1 VPGGTAGGGC
11 GANPS
16 FPEKRTPAFAAF
28 FYTPLKAS
36 PLLCYTI
43 AAMTNEELELLGKAF
58 EDNRSNAFDVLYD
71 PLDSAEVRFH
81 RQNNFAVLVTLVD
94 YLRGDIKGLPSPLS
108 ELARNNADSSYPS
121 PPEDNGDPNRED
133 TETLKHL
140 GSLGIQSL
148 EELTGYKYDEAGHI
162 LLRIKGRFAD
172 SGWME
177 DDPRITRLINIME
190 TFKLPFPLVP

>member
-1 VPGGTAGGGC
+1 VPGGTAGGVC
-11 GANPS
+11 GSNPS

-43 AAMTNEELELLGKAF
+43 GAMTQENINNLENAYDYNLASLNTRGDDFGRERRLSVAF
-58 EDNRSNAFDVLYD
+58 LA
-71 PLDSAEVRFH
+71 
-81 RQNNFAVLVTLVD
+81 TIID
-94 YLRGDIKGLPSPLS
+94 YLRGEIKGLPSPLS

-121 PPEDNGDPNRED
+121 PPQDNGDPNPED

-148 EELTGYKYDEAGHI
+148 DELTGYKYDEAGHI

-177 DDPRITRLINIME
+177 DDPRISRLINIME

>member
-1 VPGGTAGGGC
+1 MRVLCLLPC
-11 GANPS
+11 SP
-16 FPEKRTPAFAAF
+16 PF
-28 FYTPLKAS
+28 FCTPLKAA
-36 PLLCYTI
+36 PLLWYNIT
-43 AAMTNEELELLGKAF
+43 AMEHNELSCLFEAFTDNKLKAMVGGCLHTNEETA
-58 EDNRSNAFDVLYD
+58 RDV
-71 PLDSAEVRFH
+71 AIAATVI
-81 RQNNFAVLVTLVD
+81 D

-121 PPEDNGDPNRED
+121 PPQDNGDPNPED

-148 EELTGYKYDEAGHI
+148 DELTGYKYDDAGHI

-177 DDPRITRLINIME
+177 DDPSIARLIDIME
-190 TFKLPFPLVP
+190 TFKLPFPLIP

>member
-1 VPGGTAGGGC
+1 
-11 GANPS
+11 
-16 FPEKRTPAFAAF
+16 
-28 FYTPLKAS
+28 
-36 PLLCYTI
+36 
-43 AAMTNEELELLGKAF
+43 MTNEEMKIICKAL
-58 EDNRSNAFDVLYD
+58 EDNFLDAFDITYD
-71 PLDSAEVRFH
+71 PLDSTSARNH
-81 RQNNFAVLVTLVD
+81 KQNTVAIVATLVD

-121 PPEDNGDPNRED
+121 PPQDNGDPNPED
-133 TETLKHL
+133 TETLKYL

-148 EELTGYKYDEAGHI
+148 DELTGYKYDDAGHI

-190 TFKLPFPLVP
+190 TFKLPFPLIT

>member
-1 VPGGTAGGGC
+1 MPSGTAETADAGYVLV
-11 GANPS
+11 PV
-16 FPEKRTPAFAAF
+16 FAAF

-43 AAMTNEELELLGKAF
+43 GAMTNEELELLGKHLCAN
-58 EDNRSNAFDVLYD
+58 EERTVAYYNGGDRSTMAIM
-71 PLDSAEVRFH
+71 A
-81 RQNNFAVLVTLVD
+81 TLVD
-94 YLRGDIKGLPSPLS
+94 YLRGDIEGLPSPLS
-108 ELARNNADSSYPS
+108 ELARNKADSSYPS
-121 PPEDNGDPNRED
+121 PPQDNGDPNPED

-177 DDPRITRLINIME
+177 DDPRITHLINIME
-190 TFKLPFPLVP
+190 TFKLPFPLIP

>member
-1 VPGGTAGGGC
+1 MPSGTAETADAGYVLV
-11 GANPS
+11 
-16 FPEKRTPAFAAF
+16 PAFAAF

-43 AAMTNEELELLGKAF
+43 GAMTQENINNLEKAYNNNLASLYTWGDDF
-58 EDNRSNAFDVLYD
+58 GRERRLSVAFL
-71 PLDSAEVRFH
+71 A
-81 RQNNFAVLVTLVD
+81 TIVD

-108 ELARNNADSSYPS
+108 ELARNNADSSHPS
-121 PPEDNGDPNRED
+121 PPEDNGDPNPED

-148 EELTGYKYDEAGHI
+148 EELTGYKYDDAGHI

-177 DDPRITRLINIME
+177 DNPKIARLIDIME
-190 TFKLPFPLVP
+190 TFKLPFPLIP

>member
-1 VPGGTAGGGC
+1 MPSGAAETADAGYVLVPV
-11 GANPS
+11 
-16 FPEKRTPAFAAF
+16 FAAF

-43 AAMTNEELELLGKAF
+43 GAMTNEELELLGKA
-58 EDNRSNAFDVLYD
+58 
-71 PLDSAEVRFH
+71 
-81 RQNNFAVLVTLVD
+81 
-94 YLRGDIKGLPSPLS
+94 LRGNIEGLPSPLS
-108 ELARNNADSSYPS
+108 ELARNNDDSSYPS
-121 PPEDNGDPNRED
+121 PPQDNGDPNPED

-148 EELTGYKYDEAGHI
+148 EELTGYKYDDAGHI

-190 TFKLPFPLVP
+190 TFKLPFPLIP